1 LGKGGEGRDNHIR
14 FYCFLAGLI
23 PGKVQNLK
31 STPDTRQAYVT
42 LNWDKPDNFK
52 AAGDVTMYDIRFKTY
67 GWDLEDYSRMSVKAS
82 ETSVL
87 LTRQSG
93 LKSLTKYKFEVRAR
107 NDGHEGRWSS
117 ISDYSGM

>member
-1 LGKGGEGRDNHIR
+1 M
-14 FYCFLAGLI
+14 I

-31 STPDTRQAYVT
+31 STPDTRQASVT
-42 LNWDKPDNFK
+42 LNWDKPDNVK

-67 GWDLEDYSRMSVKAS
+67 GWDLEDYTRMSVKAS

-117 ISDYSGM
+117 ISDYTGM